1 MLRIWIA
8 PTDGGVI
15 VRLEGRLLSAWRD
28 ELLDACD
35 RAAHGGAQVRLD
47 LHSLTYA
54 DADGIELLRTLID
67 ERGVALGACSRFV
80 AELLNASHGERK
92 DIS

>member
-1 MLRIWIA
+1 MLRIWVV
-8 PTDGGVI
+8 PTDVAVI
-15 VRLEGRLLSAWRD
+15 VRLEGRLLAAWRD
-28 ELLDACD
+28 ELLAACD

-47 LHSLTYA
+47 LRSLSYA

-67 ERGVALGACSRFV
+67 QRGATLGACSRFV

-92 DIS
+92 DVS

>member
-1 MLRIWIA
+1 MLRIWVV
-8 PTDGGVI
+8 PTDGAVI

-28 ELLDACD
+28 ELLNVCD

-47 LHSLTYA
+47 LRSLTYA
-54 DADGIELLRTLID
+54 DADGIDVLRTLID
-67 ERGVALGACSRFV
+67 QRGVALGACSRFV

-92 DIS
+92 DVS